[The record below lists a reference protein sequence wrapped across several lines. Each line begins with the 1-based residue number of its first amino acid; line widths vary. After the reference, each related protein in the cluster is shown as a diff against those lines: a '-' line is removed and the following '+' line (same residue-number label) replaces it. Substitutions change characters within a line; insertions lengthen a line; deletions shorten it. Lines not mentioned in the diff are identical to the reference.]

1 MPALI
6 SEFHEG
12 ERAMHQ
18 MLKVPRQDNPTSPGL
33 PMRYGMR
40 VTQSSLVALGTMDNL
55 NRPWTTVWGG
65 DRGFAR
71 PVAENVLA
79 FNSAVDTRHDPV
91 FRALWDGADPQ
102 DDAVVRPGD
111 GEGKEMAGLAIDL
124 ETRDRVKLM
133 GKMVAGAAV
142 NGGKEVQMAMVVT
155 GSLGNCPKYLNKKDV
170 VLHEMKPELV
180 SDSLLLPQGALDLID
195 KADMLFLSSSNGE
208 TMDTNHR
215 GGSPGFIRVVKNTAT
230 GLELV
235 YPEFSGNRLYQTL
248 GNFKV
253 NPKIGLAI
261 PDFNTADV
269 LYLTGSA
276 SVLVGAE
283 ASSLLARSNLA
294 IKITVTE
301 ARFVKSGLPFR
312 GDAGE
317 FSPYNPPIRHLLSEH
332 DAHLASSSSSASSQ
346 PNMSASLVRREVL
359 TPTINRYTFQLSS
372 RSAIPKWQAGQYVTL
387 DFEPELGAGYSHMR
401 DEDPQSLNDDLIR
414 TFTVSSPPKGDSEIQ
429 MTLRRHGPATTF
441 LGRHNTRVPL
451 DIPVL
456 GFGGEEAFRIP
467 LDAQAPQP
475 VFVAAGVG
483 ITPMLAQAQAVLDA
497 KVPLKLLWSLRSED
511 LPLAAD
517 TFARV
522 PGLAGATTLFVT
534 GGRGEEER
542 GAVERLGAGV
552 EMRRVARGDLDGL
565 RGANRKKFFLCTGPT
580 LLAALGEWLEGEEV
594 VWEDFGY

>member
-1 MPALI
+1 
-6 SEFHEG
+6 
-12 ERAMHQ
+12 
-18 MLKVPRQDNPTSPGL
+18 
-33 PMRYGMR
+33 
-40 VTQSSLVALGTMDNL
+40 
-55 NRPWTTVWGG
+55 
-65 DRGFAR
+65 
-71 PVAENVLA
+71 
-79 FNSAVDTRHDPV
+79 
-91 FRALWDGADPQ
+91 
-102 DDAVVRPGD
+102 
-111 GEGKEMAGLAIDL
+111 
-124 ETRDRVKLM
+124 
-133 GKMVAGAAV
+133 
-142 NGGKEVQMAMVVT
+142 
-155 GSLGNCPKYLNKKDV
+155 
-170 VLHEMKPELV
+170 
-180 SDSLLLPQGALDLID
+180 
-195 KADMLFLSSSNGE
+195 
-208 TMDTNHR
+208 
-215 GGSPGFIRVVKNTAT
+215 
-230 GLELV
+230 
-235 YPEFSGNRLYQTL
+235 L

-253 NPKIGLAI
+253 NPKIGMTI

-276 SVLVGAE
+276 SILVGKE

-317 FSPYNPPIRHLLSEH
+317 YSPYNPPVRHLLSEH
-332 DAHLASSSSSASSQ
+332 DAHLASSSAPSK
-346 PNMSASLVRREVL
+346 PNLSASLVRREVL

-372 RSAIPKWQAGQYVTL
+372 RDVMPKWQAGQYITF

-414 TFTVSSPPKGDSEIQ
+414 TFTVSSPPIGGSEIQ

-451 DIPVL
+451 EIPVL

-467 LDAQAPQP
+467 LDPQAPQP
-475 VFVAAGVG
+475 IFIAAGVG

-497 KVPLKLLWSLRSED
+497 KVPLRLLWSLRSED
-511 LPLAAD
+511 LSLAVD

-522 PGLAGATTLFVT
+522 PALAGVTTLFVT

-542 GAVERLGAGV
+542 GAVERLGTGV
-552 EMRRVARGDLDGL
+552 EIRRMARGDLEKLRGSGDE
-565 RGANRKKFFLCTGPT
+565 RGANKKKKFFLCTGPA